1 MYVAMYV
8 RMEVSVFHLIRR
20 FRIIATRR
28 GVSKKKKEKRFKCSL
43 ILFLFWLLVQNI
55 YVSMHGM
62 YADCSKN
69 T

>member
-28 GVSKKKKEKRFKCSL
+28 GVSKKKKKKKSVSSVL
-43 ILFLFWLLVQNI
+43 LFYFCF
-55 YVSMHGM
+55 G
-62 YADCSKN
+62 C
-69 T
+69 